1 MLDFDYFIE
10 ALDKLKRT
18 SKTSEKLAIL
28 NEIKET
34 DVEFAQDFFSKCLDN
49 KYQFGLKQIP
59 NYVGPEP
66 DRVSMY
72 HLVECAYD
80 RLLHDKTD
88 LKTFIKEVMKTLT
101 KDEYRLFTL
110 ICKKD
115 PSCGVSVALVNRVW
129 PGLISCSSKVCKAVP
144 YSEKALERIKF
155 PCYAQKKEDGARC
168 LCFIESDSVTFK
180 SANGKEYTGLT
191 KLAEAILKAN
201 KEFQEYLKTHYKETN
216 FVLDGE
222 LLVFHNGTELP
233 RKIGNGILNKSIK
246 GTISEAEAD
255 NVWFIVWDWI
265 PYEEYFSTYTGCL
278 PYELRWEFTEKF
290 SSMIED
296 CCLPVECTL
305 ANTKEDVIS
314 IFREYLAKGNEG
326 IILKNK
332 KFSWQGKRIPDCVKF
347 KLDLDV
353 TLRIKGLR
361 HGAIGTKYENE
372 LGAIECESED
382 SKLTVFVGTGLSD
395 EFRESFY
402 ATYKDYDFQSNPM
415 FIEVRSNGIIEHSD
429 GYSLFLPRFIEVRT
443 DKTQADTLAMIQD
456 LQSAAIA
463 LS

>member
-1 MLDFDYFIE
+1 MLDFDFFIE
-10 ALDKLKRT
+10 ALDKLKKT
-18 SKTSEKLAIL
+18 SKTSDKLAIL

-34 DVEFAQDFFSKCLDN
+34 DVTFAQDFFSKCLDN

-59 NYVGPEP
+59 DYVGPEP

-115 PSCGVSVALVNRVW
+115 PSCGVSVGLVNKVW

-144 YSEKALERIKF
+144 YSEKALEHITF

-168 LCFIESDSVTFK
+168 LCFIESDSVTFQ
-180 SANGKEYTGLT
+180 SANGKMYTGLN
-191 KLAEAILKAN
+191 KLSEAILKAN
-201 KEFQEYLKTHYKETN
+201 KEFQEYLQVYYKKTN

-222 LLVFHNGTELP
+222 LLVFHNGIELP

-246 GTISEAEAD
+246 STITQDEAD
-255 NVWFIVWDWI
+255 EIWFIVWDFI
-265 PYEEYFSTYTGCL
+265 PYEEYFSADKKCL
-278 PYELRWEFTEKF
+278 SYDVRWRFTEKF

-296 CCLPVECTL
+296 CCLPVECTI
-305 ANTKEDVIS
+305 ARNKEEVIS

-326 IILKNK
+326 IILKNT
-332 KFSWQGKRIPDCVKF
+332 KFAWQGKRIPDCVKF
-347 KLDLDV
+347 KLNLDV
-353 TLRIKGLR
+353 TLRIKDLR
-361 HGAIGTKYENE
+361 HGAEGTKYENM
-372 LGAIECESED
+372 LGAIEAESED
-382 SKLTVFVGTGLSD
+382 GLLTVGVGTGLSD

-402 ATYKDYDFQSNPM
+402 AMFKNWDFKVNPV
-415 FIEVRSNGIIEHSD
+415 FIEVRSNGIIEHD
-429 GYSLFLPRFIEVRT
+429 NGYSLFLPRFIEIRM
-443 DKTQADTLAMIQD
+443 DKTQADTLETIQE
-456 LQSAAIA
+456 LQDAAIA